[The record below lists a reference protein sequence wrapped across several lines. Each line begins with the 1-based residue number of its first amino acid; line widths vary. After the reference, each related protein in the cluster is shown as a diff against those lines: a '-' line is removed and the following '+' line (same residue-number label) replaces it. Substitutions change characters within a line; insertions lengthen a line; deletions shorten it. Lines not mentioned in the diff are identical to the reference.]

1 MSITVKKRSGATV
14 PLAVEK
20 WQAQVAK
27 VCQGVA
33 DVSQSMIEIKAQVN
47 FYDGITTEEID
58 QITLR
63 AIVDLIDVE
72 SNPEIGHTNYQYVA
86 GKQRLSMLRKNVYG
100 SYKPPRLYDI
110 VKKNVGTGLYTPELL
125 EWYTEEE
132 WDKMDNIIDHSKD
145 EAYSYAA
152 IEQLIEKYLVRN
164 RANKTIYETPQVR
177 YMIAAATVM
186 HKEEPQRTRLKY
198 IREYYN
204 AASDGLF
211 TLATPVLAG
220 LGTPTKQFSSC
231 VLIRSD
237 DDLDSIFASGEMMA
251 KYASKRAGIGLE
263 IGRLR
268 PLGSPIRGG
277 EIMHTGM
284 IPFLKKWFG
293 DLRSCSQGGIRNAS
307 ATVFYPIWHYQFDDL
322 IVLKNNQGTDE
333 TRVRH
338 MDYGVALSAFFWRR
352 FKEQGDITFF
362 DPNEVPDLY
371 EAFYSNTEEF
381 ERLYVKYEKRSDLRK
396 KTMSAEEVFKSGIL
410 KERTDTGR
418 IYLVF
423 VDNVMNQGPFDPE
436 YHTIYQSNL
445 CCEILLPTRPFK
457 RLDDDE
463 GRIALCT
470 LGSINWG
477 AFRHPEDMRRACS
490 ILNRSLN
497 NILDYQDF
505 LSIQSKLSNE
515 EIRPLGIG
523 ITNLAF
529 WHAKRGYKY
538 GDAEALEDVKTW
550 MEHQAYFL
558 TEASVELAEE
568 RGACKDSDKTW
579 YGKGVFPWERRAAG
593 VNELTDFTPSKELDW
608 EGLRAKMKEHGVR
621 NATQMAIAPVES
633 SSVVINSTNGIE
645 MPMSLI
651 TVKESKAGSFTQ
663 VAPDYHNNRVR
674 KAYQL
679 MWEQTDCVEYIK
691 TAAVLAAYVDQSI
704 STNTFYNPAH
714 FENRK
719 VPTTLIAKNLML
731 AHHWGLKTF
740 YYSLINKAGAK
751 SAEKVNGIDFQ
762 DAGIPS
768 INGHVN
774 GFDPMEMEDDCE
786 ACKL

>member
-1 MSITVKKRSGATV
+1 MSIIQVIKRSGSRA

-20 WQAQVAK
+20 WQAQITK
-27 VCQGVA
+27 VCTGIA
-33 DVSQSMIEIKAQVN
+33 DVSQSMIEIKAQPH
-47 FYDGITTEEID
+47 FYDGISTREID
-58 QITLR
+58 EITLR

-72 SNPEIGHTNYQYVA
+72 SNPDVGHTNYQYVA
-86 GKQRLSMLRKNVYG
+86 GKQRLSMLRKDVYG
-100 SYKPPRLYDI
+100 DYEVPRLYEI
-110 VKKNVGTGLYTPELL
+110 VKTNVATGLYTAELL
-125 EWYTEEE
+125 EWYSEEE
-132 WDKMDNIIDHSKD
+132 WDKMDSFIDHTKD
-145 EAYSYAA
+145 ETYSYAA

-164 RANKTIYETPQVR
+164 RATKQIYETPQIR
-177 YMIAAATVM
+177 YIVAAATVF
-186 HKEEPQRTRLKY
+186 HKEEPNSARMRFIK
-198 IREYYN
+198 EYYTC
-204 AASDGLF
+204 ASDSLF

-231 VLIRSD
+231 VLIKAD

-307 ATVFYPIWHYQFDDL
+307 ATVFYPIWHHQFDDL
-322 IVLKNNQGTDE
+322 IVLKNNQGTEE

-338 MDYGVALSAFFWRR
+338 MDYGVVLSSFFWRR
-352 FKEQGDITFF
+352 FKNKEMITFF

-371 EAFYSNTEEF
+371 EAFYTNTELF
-381 ERLYVKYEKRSDLRK
+381 EELYVKYEKRKDLRK
-396 KTMSAEEVFKSGIL
+396 KQMAAEEVFKGGIL

-423 VDNVMNQGPFDPE
+423 IDNVMNQGPFDPE

-445 CCEILLPTRPFK
+445 CCEILLPTKSFK
-457 RLDDDE
+457 RLDDED

-477 AFRHPEDMRRACS
+477 SFRNPEDMRRACR
-490 ILNRSLN
+490 ILQRSLC

-505 LSIQSKLSNE
+505 LSIQSKLSND
-515 EIRPLGIG
+515 EIQPLGIG
-523 ITNLAF
+523 ITNLAY
-529 WHAKRGYKY
+529 WHAKRSFKY
-538 GDAEALEDVKTW
+538 GEKDALQEVKSW
-550 MEHQAYFL
+550 MEHQAFYL
-558 TEASVELAEE
+558 TEATVELAKE
-568 RGACKDSDKTW
+568 RGACKDSAKTR
-579 YGKGVFPWERRAAG
+579 YGKGIFPWELRAKGA
-593 VNELTDFTPSKELDW
+593 NELADFTPELDW
-608 EGLRAKMKEHGVR
+608 ETLRTDMKQYGVR
-621 NATQMAIAPVES
+621 NATLMAVAPVES

-651 TVKESKAGSFTQ
+651 SVKESKAGSFIQ
-663 VAPDYHNNRVR
+663 VVPEYHKLKN
-674 KAYQL
+674 KYQL
-679 MWEQTDCVEYIK
+679 MWEQKDCDGYLK

-714 FENRK
+714 WADRK
-719 VPTTLIAKNLML
+719 VPTTLIAKNLMQAQL
-731 AHHWGLKTF
+731 WGLKTF
-740 YYSLINKAGAK
+740 YYSLINKQGAK
-751 SAEKVNGIDFQ
+751 AAAEE
-762 DAGIPS
+762 IPTQTKQEEY
-768 INGHVN
+768 I
-774 GFDPMEMEDDCE
+774 EEDCE
-786 ACKL
+786 SCKL

>member
-1 MSITVKKRSGATV
+1 MNKITVIKRNGEKE
-14 PLAVEK
+14 PLTIEK

-27 VCQGVA
+27 VCKSIA
-33 DVSQSMIEIKAQVN
+33 DVSQSMIEIKAQPH

-58 QITLR
+58 GITLR

-72 SNPEIGHTNYQYVA
+72 NNPDVGHTNYQYVA
-86 GKQRLSMLRKNVYG
+86 GKQRLSMLRKDVYG
-100 SYKPPRLYDI
+100 QYEVPSLYSI
-110 VKKNVGTGLYTPELL
+110 VQKNVATGLYTSELL
-125 EWYTEEE
+125 EWYTEDD
-132 WDKMDNIIDHSKD
+132 WNRMDDMLDHEKD
-145 EAYSYAA
+145 ETYSYAA
-152 IEQLIEKYLVRN
+152 IEQLIEKYLVKN
-164 RANKTIYETPQVR
+164 RSTKQTYETPQVR
-177 YMIAAATVM
+177 YMVAAATIF
-186 HKEEPQRTRLKY
+186 HKEEPNSARMKY
-198 IREYYN
+198 IKEYYN

-307 ATVFYPIWHYQFDDL
+307 ATVFYPIWHLQFDDL
-322 IVLKNNQGTDE
+322 IVLKNNQGTEE

-338 MDYGVALSAFFWRR
+338 MDYGVVLSAFFWRR
-352 FKEQGDITFF
+352 FKNKEDITFF

-371 EAFYSNTEEF
+371 EAFYKNTALFEE
-381 ERLYVKYEKRSDLRK
+381 LYVKYEKQKGLRK

-423 VDNVMNQGPFDPE
+423 IDNVMNQGPFDPE

-445 CCEILLPTRPFK
+445 CCEILLPTKSFK
-457 RLDDDE
+457 RLDDAD

-477 AFRHPEDMRRACS
+477 AFRNPEDMRRACR
-490 ILNRSLN
+490 ILQRSLC

-505 LSIQSKLSNE
+505 LSIQSKLSND
-515 EIRPLGIG
+515 EIQPLGIG
-523 ITNLAF
+523 VTNLAY
-529 WHAKRGYKY
+529 WHAKRGLRY
-538 GDAEALEDVKTW
+538 GEKDSLQDVKAW
-550 MEHQAYFL
+550 MEHQAYYL
-558 TEASVELAEE
+558 TEATVELARE
-568 RGACKDSDKTW
+568 RGACQHSSHTR
-579 YGKGVFPWERRAAG
+579 YGQGVFPWELRAKG
-593 VNELTDFTPSKELDW
+593 VNELADFTPELDW
-608 EGLRAKMKEHGVR
+608 ETLRVNMKQYGVR
-621 NATQMAIAPVES
+621 NATLMAIAPVES

-651 TVKESKAGSFTQ
+651 SVKESKAGSFVQ
-663 VAPDYHNNRVR
+663 VVPEYHKLKN
-674 KAYQL
+674 KYQM
-679 MWEQTDCVEYIK
+679 MWEQKDCDGYLK
-691 TAAVLAAYVDQSI
+691 TSAVLAAYVDQSI

-714 FENRK
+714 FADRK
-719 VPTTLIAKNLML
+719 VPTTLIAKNLMQ
-731 AHHWGLKTF
+731 AHMWGLKTF
-740 YYSLINKAGAK
+740 YYSLINKQGSK
-751 SAEKVNGIDFQ
+751 QVAEIAPEQLQVNGVQ
-762 DAGIPS
+762 
-768 INGHVN
+768 INGYHL
-774 GFDPMEMEDDCE
+774 EELEDDCE
-786 ACKL
+786 SCKL

>member
-1 MSITVKKRSGATV
+1 MKQITVQKRDGTRE
-14 PLAVEK
+14 PLALEK
-20 WQAQVAK
+20 WQAQIAK
-27 VCQGVA
+27 VCAGIA
-33 DVSQSMIEIKAQVN
+33 DVSQSMIEIKAQLH
-47 FYDGITTEEID
+47 FYDGITTKEID
-58 QITLR
+58 GITLR

-72 SNPEIGHTNYQYVA
+72 SNPDVGHTNYQYVA
-86 GKQRLSMLRKNVYG
+86 GKQRLSMLRKDVYG
-100 SYKPPRLYDI
+100 SYDPPHLYEI
-110 VKKNVGTGLYTPELL
+110 VKKNVATGLYTPELL
-125 EWYTEEE
+125 EWYSEDD
-132 WDKMDNIIDHSKD
+132 WNKMEDMIDHVKD
-145 EAYSYAA
+145 EQYSYAA
-152 IEQLIEKYLVRN
+152 VEQLIEKYLVRN
-164 RANKTIYETPQVR
+164 RSTKEIYETPQVR
-177 YMIAAATVM
+177 YMVAAATVF
-186 HKEEPQRTRLKY
+186 HSEEPNTARMRY
-198 IREYYN
+198 IKEYYN

-307 ATVFYPIWHYQFDDL
+307 ATVFYPIWHLQFDDL
-322 IVLKNNQGTDE
+322 IVLKNNQGTEE

-338 MDYGVALSAFFWRR
+338 MDYGVVLSAFFWRR
-352 FKEQGDITFF
+352 FKNKENITFF
-362 DPNEVPDLY
+362 DPNQVPELY
-371 EAFYSNTEEF
+371 EAFYANTERF
-381 ERLYVKYEKRSDLRK
+381 EKLYVEYEKRKDLRT

-423 VDNVMNQGPFDPE
+423 IDNVQNQGPFDTE

-445 CCEILLPTRPFK
+445 CCEILLPTKPFK
-457 RLDDDE
+457 RLDDAE

-477 AFRHPEDMRRACS
+477 AFRNPEDMRRACR
-490 ILNRSLN
+490 ILQRSLC

-505 LSIQSKLSNE
+505 LSIQSQLSND
-515 EIRPLGIG
+515 EIQPLGIG
-523 ITNLAF
+523 ITNLAY
-529 WHAKRGYKY
+529 WHAKRGLQY
-538 GDAEALEDVKTW
+538 GNKDALGEVKSW
-550 MEHQAYFL
+550 MEHQAFYL
-558 TEASVELAEE
+558 TEATVELAKE
-568 RGACKDSDKTW
+568 RGRCKDSDRTW
-579 YGKGVFPWERRAAG
+579 YGKGVFPWERRAKG
-593 VNELTDFTPSKELDW
+593 VNELADFSPELNW
-608 EGLRAKMKEHGVR
+608 EGLRAEMRSYGVR
-621 NATQMAIAPVES
+621 NATLMAIAPVES

-651 TVKESKAGSFTQ
+651 SVKESKAGSLTQ
-663 VAPDYHNNRVR
+663 VVPEYHKLKN
-674 KAYQL
+674 KYQM
-679 MWEQTDCVEYIK
+679 MWAQKDCDGYLK

-704 STNTFYNPAH
+704 STNTFYSPKH
-714 FENRK
+714 FPDRK
-719 VPTTLIAKNLML
+719 IPTTLIAKNLMQ

-740 YYSLINKAGAK
+740 YYSLVDKQGSK
-751 SAEKVNGIDFQ
+751 SGSETDTFVDLPTGDIDT
-762 DAGIPS
+762 D
-768 INGHVN
+768 
-774 GFDPMEMEDDCE
+774 EDDCI

>member
-1 MSITVKKRSGATV
+1 MTTIQVTKRSGHKE

-20 WQAQVAK
+20 WQAQITK
-27 VCQGVA
+27 VCAGIA
-33 DVSQSMIEIKAQVN
+33 DVSQSMIEIKSQPH
-47 FYDGITTEEID
+47 FFDGITTQEID
-58 QITLR
+58 EITLR

-72 SNPEIGHTNYQYVA
+72 ANPDVGHVNYQYVA
-86 GKQRLSMLRKNVYG
+86 GKQRLSMLRKDVYG
-100 SYKPPRLYDI
+100 TYEPPRLYDI
-110 VKKNVGTGLYTPELL
+110 VKKNVATGLYTAELL
-125 EWYTEEE
+125 EWYTEDD
-132 WDKMDNIIDHSKD
+132 WNKMNDMLDHDKD
-145 EAYSYAA
+145 EGYSYAA

-164 RANKTIYETPQVR
+164 RATKEIYETPQIR
-177 YMIAAATVM
+177 YIIAAATVF
-186 HKEEPQRTRLKY
+186 HQEEPNSARMRY
-198 IREYYN
+198 IKEYYN

-307 ATVFYPIWHYQFDDL
+307 ATVFYPIWHHQFDDL

-333 TRVRH
+333 TRVRF
-338 MDYGVALSAFFWRR
+338 MDYGVVLSALFWRR
-352 FKEQGDITFF
+352 FKNKETITFF

-371 EAFYSNTEEF
+371 EAFYSNTELF
-381 ERLYVKYEKRSDLRK
+381 EELYVKYEKKAGLRK
-396 KTMSAEEVFKSGIL
+396 KVMSAEEVFKGGIL

-423 VDNVMNQGPFDPE
+423 IDNVMNQGPFNPE

-445 CCEILLPTRPFK
+445 CCEILLPTKSFK
-457 RLDDDE
+457 RLDDEE

-477 AFRHPEDMRRACS
+477 AFRNPEDMRRACR
-490 ILNRSLN
+490 ILQRSLC

-505 LSIQSKLSNE
+505 LSIQSKLSND
-515 EIRPLGIG
+515 EISPLGIG
-523 ITNLAF
+523 ITNLAY
-529 WHAKRGYKY
+529 WHAKRSLEY
-538 GDAEALEDVKTW
+538 GDKDALQEVKTW
-550 MEHQAYFL
+550 MEHQAYYL
-558 TEASVELAEE
+558 TEATVELARE
-568 RGACKDSDKTW
+568 RGPCLHSDKTR
-579 YGKGVFPWERRAAG
+579 YGQGTFPWELRAKG
-593 VNELTDFTPSKELDW
+593 VNELADFAPDLDW
-608 EGLRAKMKEHGVR
+608 ETLRTNMKQYGVR
-621 NATQMAIAPVES
+621 NATLMAVAPVES

-651 TVKESKAGSFTQ
+651 STKESKAGSLTQ
-663 VAPDYHNNRVR
+663 VVPEYAKLKN
-674 KAYQL
+674 KYQL
-679 MWEQTDCVEYIK
+679 MWEQKDCAAYLK
-691 TAAVLAAYVDQSI
+691 TAAVIAAYVDQSI

-714 FENRK
+714 WADRK
-719 VPTTLIAKNLML
+719 VPTTLIAKNLMQ
-731 AHHWGLKTF
+731 AHAWGLKTF
-740 YYSLINKAGAK
+740 YYSLVNKQGAK
-751 SAEKVNGIDFQ
+751 ADAEE
-762 DAGIPS
+762 APAMLEE
-768 INGHVN
+768 INW
-774 GFDPMEMEDDCE
+774 DDQESCE
-786 ACKL
+786 SCKL

>member
-1 MSITVKKRSGATV
+1 MKIEVIKRNGTKE
-14 PLAVEK
+14 PLTLEK

-27 VCQGVA
+27 ICKGIA
-33 DVSQSMIEIKAQVN
+33 DVSPSMVEIKSQLH
-47 FYDGITTEEID
+47 FYDGITTKQID
-58 QITLR
+58 EITLR

-72 SNPEIGHTNYQYVA
+72 SNTDIGHTNYQYVA
-86 GKQRLSMLRKNVYG
+86 GKQRISMLRKDVYG
-100 SYKPPRLYDI
+100 KYDPPSLYEI
-110 VKKNVGTGLYTPELL
+110 VKKNVATGLYTNELL
-125 EWYTEEE
+125 TWYTEED
-132 WDKMDNIIDHSKD
+132 WNKMNDILDHSKD
-145 EAYSYAA
+145 ELYSYAA
-152 IEQLIEKYLVRN
+152 IEQLIEKYLVKN
-164 RANKTIYETPQVR
+164 RATKQIYETPQIR
-177 YMIAAATVM
+177 YIIAAATVF
-186 HKEEPQRTRLKY
+186 HKEEPNTARMRY
-198 IREYYN
+198 IKEYYN

-307 ATVFYPIWHYQFDDL
+307 ATVFYPIWHHQFDDL
-322 IVLKNNQGTDE
+322 IVLKNNQGTEE

-338 MDYGVALSAFFWRR
+338 MDYGVVLSAFFWRR
-352 FKEQGDITFF
+352 FKNKENITFF

-371 EAFYSNTEEF
+371 QAFYSNTELF
-381 ERLYVKYEKRSDLRK
+381 EELYVKYEKQKGLRK

-423 VDNVMNQGPFDPE
+423 IDNVMKQGPFDPE

-445 CCEILLPTRPFK
+445 CCEILLPTKSFK
-457 RLDDDE
+457 RLDDEE

-470 LGSINWG
+470 LGSMNYG
-477 AFRHPEDMRRACS
+477 AFRNPEDMRRACR
-490 ILNRSLN
+490 ILHRSLN

-505 LSIQSKLSNE
+505 LSIQSKLSND

-523 ITNLAF
+523 ITNLAY
-529 WHAKRGYKY
+529 WHAKRGLKY
-538 GDAEALEDVKTW
+538 GEKDALQEVKTW
-550 MEHQAYFL
+550 AEHLAFYL
-558 TEASVELAEE
+558 TEASVELAKE
-568 RGACKDSDKTW
+568 RGKCEGSDKTR
-579 YGKGVFPWERRAAG
+579 YGQGIFPWELRANG
-593 VNELTDFTPSKELDW
+593 VNELVDFAPELDW
-608 EGLRAKMKEHGVR
+608 ETLRTQMKEHGVR

-651 TVKESKAGSFTQ
+651 SVKESKAGSFTQ
-663 VAPDYHNNRVR
+663 VVPEYH
-674 KAYQL
+674 KLKHKYQL
-679 MWEQTDCVEYIK
+679 MWDQKDCDGYLK

-714 FENRK
+714 YADRK
-719 VPTTLIAKNLML
+719 VPTTLIAKNLMQ
-731 AHHWGLKTF
+731 AHIWGLKTF
-740 YYSLINKAGAK
+740 YYSLVNKQGSKAD
-751 SAEKVNGIDFQ
+751 AEIAPPMLEPIDF
-762 DAGIPS
+762 
-768 INGHVN
+768 
-774 GFDPMEMEDDCE
+774 DDEENCE

>member
-1 MSITVKKRSGATV
+1 MNITVIKRDGSKE
-14 PLAVEK
+14 PLMIEK

-27 VCQGVA
+27 VCKGIA
-33 DVSQSMIEIKAQVN
+33 DVSQSMIEIKAQLH
-47 FYDGITTEEID
+47 FYDGIKTEDID
-58 QITLR
+58 GITLR

-72 SNPEIGHTNYQYVA
+72 ANPDVGHTNYQYVA
-86 GKQRLSMLRKNVYG
+86 GKQRLSMLRKDVYG
-100 SYKPPRLYDI
+100 EYEVPHLYDI
-110 VKKNVGTGLYTPELL
+110 VKKNVSVGLYTPELL
-125 EWYTEEE
+125 EWYTEDE
-132 WDKMDNIIDHSKD
+132 WNKMNDMLEHEKD
-145 EAYSYAA
+145 EEYSYAA

-164 RANKTIYETPQVR
+164 RATKEIYETPQIR
-177 YMIAAATVM
+177 YMIAAATVF
-186 HKEEPQRTRLKY
+186 HKEEPSTVRMRY
-198 IREYYN
+198 IKEYYN

-268 PLGSPIRGG
+268 SLGSPIRGG

-307 ATVFYPIWHYQFDDL
+307 ATVFYPIWHHQFDDL
-322 IVLKNNQGTDE
+322 IVLKNNQGTEE

-338 MDYGVALSAFFWRR
+338 MDYGVVLSSFFWRR
-352 FKEQGDITFF
+352 FKNKQDITFF

-371 EAFYSNTEEF
+371 EAFYSNTQKFEE
-381 ERLYVKYEKRSDLRK
+381 LYVKYEKQKGLRK

-423 VDNVMNQGPFDPE
+423 IDNVMNQGPFDPE

-457 RLDDDE
+457 RLDDEE

-477 AFRHPEDMRRACS
+477 AFRNPEDMRRACR
-490 ILNRSLN
+490 ILQRSLC

-505 LSIQSKLSNE
+505 LSIQSRLSND
-515 EIRPLGIG
+515 EIQPLGIG
-523 ITNLAF
+523 VTNLAY
-529 WHAKRGYKY
+529 WHAKRGLKY
-538 GDAEALEDVKTW
+538 GDKDALAEVKSW
-550 MEHQAYFL
+550 MEHQAFYL
-558 TEASVELAEE
+558 TEATVELAKE
-568 RGACKDSDKTW
+568 RGKCKHSDRTR
-579 YGKGVFPWERRAAG
+579 YGQGIFPWERRATG
-593 VNELTDFTPSKELDW
+593 VNELTDFSPELDW
-608 EGLRAKMKEHGVR
+608 ETLRGEMKTHGVR
-621 NATQMAIAPVES
+621 NATLMAIAPVES

-651 TVKESKAGSFTQ
+651 TTKESKAGSFTQ
-663 VAPDYHNNRVR
+663 VAPDYQRLKN
-674 KAYQL
+674 KYQL
-679 MWEQTDCVEYIK
+679 MWEQTDCSGYLK

-714 FENRK
+714 FPDRK
-719 VPTTLIAKNLML
+719 VPTTLIAKNLMQ
-731 AHHWGLKTF
+731 AHMWGIKTF
-740 YYSLINKAGAK
+740 YYSLINKAGSK
-751 SAEKVNGIDFQ
+751 HEDKTPEV
-762 DAGIPS
+762 
-768 INGHVN
+768 HYN
-774 GFDPMEMEDDCE
+774 GFHNEREVEPEFDDDCE

>member
-1 MSITVKKRSGATV
+1 MKHITVVKRSGRRE
-14 PLAVEK
+14 PLALEK
-20 WQAQVAK
+20 WQTQIAK
-27 VCQGVA
+27 VCAGTA
-33 DVSQSMIEIKAQVN
+33 DVSQSMIEIKAQLH
-47 FYDGITTEEID
+47 FYDGITTREID
-58 QITLR
+58 GITLR

-72 SNPEIGHTNYQYVA
+72 TNPDVGHTNYQYVA
-86 GKQRLSMLRKNVYG
+86 GKQRLSMLRKDVYG
-100 SYKPPRLYDI
+100 RYDPPSLYDI
-110 VKKNVGTGLYTPELL
+110 VRRNVEVGLYTPELL
-125 EWYTEEE
+125 TWYSQDD
-132 WDKMDNIIDHSKD
+132 WARMDEIIDHSKD
-145 EAYSYAA
+145 EEYSYAA

-164 RANKTIYETPQVR
+164 RATREIYETPQVR
-177 YMIAAATVM
+177 YMVAAATVF
-186 HKEEPQRTRLKY
+186 HREEPNAARMRY
-198 IREYYN
+198 IKEYYT

-307 ATVFYPIWHYQFDDL
+307 ATVFYPIWHHQFDDL
-322 IVLKNNQGTDE
+322 IVLKNNQGTEE

-338 MDYGVALSAFFWRR
+338 MDYGVVLSAFFWRR
-352 FKEQGDITFF
+352 FKNREDITFF

-371 EAFYSNTEEF
+371 EAFYRDTKLF
-381 ERLYVKYEKRSDLRK
+381 EQLYVKYEQQSGLRK
-396 KTMSAEEVFKSGIL
+396 KVMRAEEVFKGGIL

-423 VDNVMNQGPFDPE
+423 IDNVMNQGPFDPE

-445 CCEILLPTRPFK
+445 CCEILLPTRPFR
-457 RLDDDE
+457 RLDDPE

-477 AFRHPEDMRRACS
+477 AFRNPEDMRRACR
-490 ILNRSLN
+490 ILQRSLC

-505 LSIQSKLSNE
+505 LSIQSQLSNE
-515 EIRPLGIG
+515 EIQPLGIG
-523 ITNLAF
+523 VTNLAY
-529 WHAKRGYKY
+529 WHAKRGLEY
-538 GDAEALEDVKTW
+538 GAGEALQEVKTW
-550 MEHQAYFL
+550 MEHQAYYL
-558 TEASVELAEE
+558 TEATVELARE
-568 RGACKDSDKTW
+568 RGPCRHSSKTR
-579 YGKGVFPWERRAAG
+579 YGQGTFPWELRAEA
-593 VNELTDFTPSKELDW
+593 VNELADFAPELDW
-608 EGLRAKMKEHGVR
+608 ETLREQIKQHGVR
-621 NATQMAIAPVES
+621 NATLMAIAPVES

-651 TVKESKAGSFTQ
+651 STKESKAGSFTQ
-663 VAPDYHNNRVR
+663 VVPEYHKLKNR
-674 KAYQL
+674 YQL
-679 MWEQTDCVEYIK
+679 MWEQRDCIGYLK

-704 STNTFYNPAH
+704 STNTFYNPAW
-714 FENRK
+714 FPDRK
-719 VPTTLIAKNLML
+719 VPTTLIASNLMQ
-731 AHHWGLKTF
+731 AHRWGLKTF
-740 YYSLINKAGAK
+740 YYSLINKQGSKQLEDEKPDVHAG
-751 SAEKVNGIDFQ
+751 D
-762 DAGIPS
+762 PS
-768 INGHVN
+768 LLDDG
-774 GFDPMEMEDDCE
+774 EDDCL

>member
-1 MSITVKKRSGATV
+1 MTQITVTKRNGEKE
-14 PLAVEK
+14 PLTIEK
-20 WQAQVAK
+20 WQAQIAK
-27 VCQGVA
+27 VCKGIA
-33 DVSQSMIEIKAQVN
+33 DVSQSMIEIKAQLH
-47 FYDGITTEEID
+47 FFDGITTKEID
-58 QITLR
+58 GITLR
-63 AIVDLIDVE
+63 AIVDLIDTE
-72 SNPEIGHTNYQYVA
+72 SNPDVGHTNYQFVA
-86 GKQRLSMLRKNVYG
+86 GKQRLSMLRKDVYG
-100 SYKPPRLYDI
+100 SYEPPRLYDI
-110 VKKNVGTGLYTPELL
+110 VKTNVATGLYTPELL
-125 EWYTEEE
+125 EWYSEDD
-132 WDKMDNIIDHSKD
+132 WNKMDEIIDHERD
-145 EAYSYAA
+145 ELYSYAA
-152 IEQLIEKYLVRN
+152 IEQLIEKYLVKN
-164 RANKTIYETPQVR
+164 RSTKEIYETPQVR
-177 YMIAAATVM
+177 YMIAAATVF
-186 HKEEPQRTRLKY
+186 HREEPNSARIRY
-198 IREYYN
+198 IKEYYN
-204 AASDGLF
+204 CASDGLF

-307 ATVFYPIWHYQFDDL
+307 ATIFYPIWHHQFDDL
-322 IVLKNNQGTDE
+322 IVLKNNQGTEE

-338 MDYGVALSAFFWRR
+338 MDYGVVLSAFFWRR
-352 FKEQGDITFF
+352 FKNREDITFF

-371 EAFYSNTEEF
+371 EAFYKDTELF
-381 ERLYVKYEKRSDLRK
+381 EQLYVKYEKQKGLRK

-423 VDNVMNQGPFDPE
+423 IDNVMNQGPFDPE

-457 RLDDDE
+457 RLDDDS

-477 AFRHPEDMRRACS
+477 AFRNPEDMRRACR
-490 ILNRSLN
+490 ILQRSLC

-505 LSIQSKLSNE
+505 LSIQSKLSND
-515 EIRPLGIG
+515 EIQPLGIG
-523 ITNLAF
+523 VTNLAY
-529 WHAKRGYKY
+529 WHAKKGLKY
-538 GDAEALEDVKTW
+538 GDSDSLAEVKSW
-550 MEHQAYFL
+550 MEHQAYYL
-558 TEASVELAEE
+558 TEATVELAKE
-568 RGACKDSDKTW
+568 RGACKDSALTR
-579 YGKGVFPWERRAAG
+579 YGKGIFPWELRAKG
-593 VNELTDFTPSKELDW
+593 VNDLTDFTPELDW
-608 EGLRAKMKEHGVR
+608 EPLREQMKQHGVR
-621 NATQMAIAPVES
+621 NSTLMAIAPVES

-651 TVKESKAGSFTQ
+651 TTKESKAGSFTQ
-663 VAPDYHNNRVR
+663 VVPDYQRLKN
-674 KAYQL
+674 KYQL
-679 MWEQTDCVEYIK
+679 MWEQTDCVGYIK

-714 FENRK
+714 FADRK
-719 VPTTLIAKNLML
+719 VPTTLIAKNLMQ
-731 AHHWGLKTF
+731 AHYWGLKTF
-740 YYSLINKAGAK
+740 YYSLVNKAGSK
-751 SAEKVNGIDFQ
+751 HQ
-762 DAGIPS
+762 DLTPEV
-768 INGHVN
+768 HYN
-774 GFDPMEMEDDCE
+774 GFHNEREIIDEDVDCE
-786 ACKL
+786 SCKL

>member
-1 MSITVKKRSGATV
+1 MKNITVVKRSGRGE
-14 PLAVEK
+14 PLALEK
-20 WQAQVAK
+20 WQAQIAK
-27 VCQGVA
+27 VCSGIA
-33 DVSQSMIEIKAQVN
+33 DVSQSMVEIKAQLH
-47 FYDGITTEEID
+47 FYDGITTKEID
-58 QITLR
+58 EITLR

-72 SNPEIGHTNYQYVA
+72 SNPDVGHTNYQYVA
-86 GKQRLSMLRKNVYG
+86 GKQRLSMLRKDVYG
-100 SYKPPRLYDI
+100 SYQPPHLYDI
-110 VKKNVGTGLYTPELL
+110 VKKNVAIGLYTPELL
-125 EWYTEEE
+125 SWYDESD
-132 WDKMDNIIDHSKD
+132 WNKMNDMLDHSKD
-145 EAYSYAA
+145 EQYGYAA

-164 RANKTIYETPQVR
+164 RATKEIYETPQVR
-177 YMIAAATVM
+177 YMIAAATVF
-186 HKEEPQRTRLKY
+186 HSEEPNTARMRY
-198 IREYYN
+198 IKEYYN

-307 ATVFYPIWHYQFDDL
+307 ATVFYPIWHHQFDDL
-322 IVLKNNQGTDE
+322 IVLKNNQGTEE

-338 MDYGVALSAFFWRR
+338 MDYGVVLSAFFWRR
-352 FKEQGDITFF
+352 FKNRENITFF

-371 EAFYSNTEEF
+371 EAFYKNTELF
-381 ERLYVKYEKRSDLRK
+381 EALYVKYEKTPGLRK
-396 KTMSAEEVFKSGIL
+396 KTMAAEEVFKGGIL

-423 VDNVMNQGPFDPE
+423 IDNVMNQGPFDPE

-457 RLDDDE
+457 RLDDDQ

-477 AFRHPEDMRRACS
+477 AFRNPEDMRRACR
-490 ILNRSLN
+490 ILQRSLC

-505 LSIQSKLSNE
+505 LSIQSRLSNE
-515 EIRPLGIG
+515 EIQPLGIG
-523 ITNLAF
+523 VTNLAY
-529 WHAKRGYKY
+529 WHAKRGFEY
-538 GDAEALEDVKTW
+538 GEKDALAEVKSW
-550 MEHQAYFL
+550 MEHQAYYL
-558 TEASVELAEE
+558 TEATVELAKE
-568 RGACKDSDKTW
+568 RGRCRDSDQTW
-579 YGKGVFPWERRAAG
+579 YGQGVFPWERRAPG
-593 VNELTDFTPSKELDW
+593 VNNLADFQPELNW
-608 EGLRAKMKEHGVR
+608 EALRTEMKTHGVR
-621 NATQMAIAPVES
+621 NATLMAIAPVES

-651 TVKESKAGSFTQ
+651 TVKESKAGSLTQ
-663 VAPDYHNNRVR
+663 VVPEYQRLKNR
-674 KAYQL
+674 YQL
-679 MWEQTDCVEYIK
+679 MWEQSDCVGYLK
-691 TAAVLAAYVDQSI
+691 TAAVLQAYVDQSI

-714 FENRK
+714 YPGRK

-731 AHHWGLKTF
+731 AHHWGIKTF
-740 YYSLINKAGAK
+740 YYSLINKQGAK
-751 SAEKVNGIDFQ
+751 AGKEDLADLPVNTEL
-762 DAGIPS
+762 S
-768 INGHVN
+768 
-774 GFDPMEMEDDCE
+774 EDDCE

>member
-1 MSITVKKRSGATV
+1 MKISVVKRNGDRE
-14 PLAVEK
+14 PLTLEK
-20 WQAQVAK
+20 WQNQVAK
-27 VCQGVA
+27 VCSGIA
-33 DVSQSMIEIKAQVN
+33 DVSPSMIEIKSQLH
-47 FYDGITTEEID
+47 FYDGITTKQID
-58 QITLR
+58 EITLR

-72 SNPEIGHTNYQYVA
+72 SHTDIGHTNYQYVA
-86 GKQRLSMLRKNVYG
+86 GKLRVSILRKDVYG
-100 SYKPPRLYDI
+100 SYDPPSLYQI
-110 VKKNVGTGLYTPELL
+110 VKKNVEVGLYTPELL
-125 EWYTEEE
+125 EWYSEDD
-132 WDKMDNIIDHSKD
+132 WNKMDTIIDHTKD
-145 EAYSYAA
+145 ETYSYAA

-164 RANKTIYETPQVR
+164 RATKEIYETPQVR
-177 YMIAAATVM
+177 YMVAAATVF
-186 HKEEPQRTRLKY
+186 HKEEPNSARMRY
-198 IREYYN
+198 IKEYYQ

-307 ATVFYPIWHYQFDDL
+307 ATVFYPIWHHQFDDL
-322 IVLKNNQGTDE
+322 IVLKNNQGTEE

-338 MDYGVALSAFFWRR
+338 MDYGVVLSAFFWRR
-352 FKEQGDITFF
+352 FKNKENITLF

-371 EAFYSNTEEF
+371 EAFYKNTQLFEE
-381 ERLYVKYEKRSDLRK
+381 LYVKYEKQANLRK
-396 KTMSAEEVFKSGIL
+396 KVISAEEVFKGGIL

-423 VDNVMNQGPFDPE
+423 IDNVQNQGPFDPE

-445 CCEILLPTRPFK
+445 CCEILLPTKSFK
-457 RLDDDE
+457 RLDDVE

-477 AFRHPEDMRRACS
+477 AFRNPEDMRRACR
-490 ILNRSLN
+490 ILHRSLN

-505 LSIQSKLSNE
+505 LSIQSKLSND

-523 ITNLAF
+523 ITNLAY
-529 WHAKRGYKY
+529 WHAKRSLKY
-538 GDAEALEDVKTW
+538 GERDALAEVKSW
-550 MEHQAYFL
+550 MEHQAFYL
-558 TEASVELAEE
+558 TEMSVELAEE
-568 RGACKDSDKTW
+568 RGKCAGSDNTR
-579 YGKGVFPWERRAAG
+579 YGKGIFPWELRAKG
-593 VNELTDFTPSKELDW
+593 VNELTDFAPELDW
-608 EGLRAKMKEHGVR
+608 EPLRGRMIISGVR
-621 NATQMAIAPVES
+621 NATNGAIAPVES

-651 TVKESKAGSFTQ
+651 SVKESKAGSFTQ
-663 VAPDYHNNRVR
+663 VVPEYHKLKN
-674 KAYQL
+674 KYQL
-679 MWEQTDCVEYIK
+679 MWEQRDCDAYLK
-691 TAAVLAAYVDQSI
+691 TAAVLAAYIDQSI

-714 FENRK
+714 YPDRK
-719 VPTTLIAKNLML
+719 VPTTLIAKNLMQ
-731 AHHWGLKTF
+731 AHMWGLKTF
-740 YYSLINKAGAK
+740 YYSLINKAGSK
-751 SAEKVNGIDFQ
+751 QVAEDAPAMLDPIDF
-762 DAGIPS
+762 DDES
-768 INGHVN
+768 
-774 GFDPMEMEDDCE
+774 DCE
-786 ACKL
+786 NCKL

>member
-1 MSITVKKRSGATV
+1 MKQITVQKRDGTRE
-14 PLAVEK
+14 PLALEK
-20 WQAQVAK
+20 WQAQIAK
-27 VCQGVA
+27 VCAGIA
-33 DVSQSMIEIKAQVN
+33 DVSQSMIEIKAQLH
-47 FYDGITTEEID
+47 FYDGITTKEID
-58 QITLR
+58 GITLR

-72 SNPEIGHTNYQYVA
+72 SNPDVGHTNYQYVA
-86 GKQRLSMLRKNVYG
+86 GKQRLSMLRKDVYG
-100 SYKPPRLYDI
+100 TYDPPHLYEI
-110 VKKNVGTGLYTPELL
+110 VKKNVATGLYTPELL
-125 EWYTEEE
+125 EWYSEDDWNRME
-132 WDKMDNIIDHSKD
+132 DMIDHVKD
-145 EAYSYAA
+145 EQYSYAA
-152 IEQLIEKYLVRN
+152 VEQLIEKYLVRN
-164 RANKTIYETPQVR
+164 RSTKEIYETPQVR
-177 YMIAAATVM
+177 YMIAAATVF
-186 HKEEPQRTRLKY
+186 HKEEPNTARMRY
-198 IREYYN
+198 IKEYYN

-268 PLGSPIRGG
+268 SLGSPIRGG
-277 EIMHTGM
+277 EIQHTGM

-307 ATVFYPIWHYQFDDL
+307 ATVFYPIWHLQFDDL
-322 IVLKNNQGTDE
+322 IVLKNNQGTEE

-338 MDYGVALSAFFWRR
+338 MDYGVVLSAFFWRR
-352 FKEQGDITFF
+352 FKNKENITFF

-371 EAFYSNTEEF
+371 EAFYKNIQRFEE
-381 ERLYVKYEKRSDLRK
+381 LYVKYEKRKDLRK

-423 VDNVMNQGPFDPE
+423 IDNVMNQGPFDPE

-445 CCEILLPTRPFK
+445 CCEILLPTRSFK
-457 RLDDDE
+457 RLDDEE

-477 AFRHPEDMRRACS
+477 AFRNPEDMRRACR
-490 ILNRSLN
+490 ILQRSLC

-505 LSIQSKLSNE
+505 LSIQSKLSNDE
-515 EIRPLGIG
+515 LQPLGIG
-523 ITNLAF
+523 VTNLAY
-529 WHAKRGYKY
+529 WHAKRSYRY
-538 GDAEALEDVKTW
+538 GDNDALAEVKVW
-550 MEHQAYFL
+550 MEHQAFYL
-558 TEASVELAEE
+558 TESTVELSKE
-568 RGACKDSDKTW
+568 RGRCKDSDRTR
-579 YGKGVFPWERRAAG
+579 YGQGEFPWERRAQG
-593 VNELTDFTPSKELDW
+593 VNELTDFAPELDW
-608 EGLRAKMKEHGVR
+608 ESLRQEMKQHGVR
-621 NATQMAIAPVES
+621 NATLMAIAPVES

-651 TVKESKAGSFTQ
+651 STKESKAGSLTQ
-663 VAPDYHNNRVR
+663 VVPEFNRL
-674 KAYQL
+674 KNKYQL
-679 MWEQTDCVEYIK
+679 MWDQQDCDGYLK

-714 FENRK
+714 FADRK
-719 VPTTLIAKNLML
+719 VPTTLIAKNLMQ
-731 AHHWGLKTF
+731 AHMWGLKTF
-740 YYSLINKAGAK
+740 YYSLINKAGSKATNE
-751 SAEKVNGIDFQ
+751 ATPEV
-762 DAGIPS
+762 
-768 INGHVN
+768 HYN
-774 GFDPMEMEDDCE
+774 GFYNEREVETSIEEEDCE